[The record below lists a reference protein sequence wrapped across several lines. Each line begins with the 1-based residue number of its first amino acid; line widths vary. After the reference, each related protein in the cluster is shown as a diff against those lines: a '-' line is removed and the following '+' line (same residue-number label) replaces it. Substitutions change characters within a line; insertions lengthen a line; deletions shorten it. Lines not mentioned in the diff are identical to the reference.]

1 MDDTIYRQSAI
12 DALDAICDRECEY
25 PKKQRAVMCGACRLG
40 SAFDAIDEL
49 PSAER
54 HGRWEHYEHREP
66 QYDIEG
72 YKTWA
77 EAYKCSNCGFIHTV
91 IEDFGHYAF
100 CPNCGA
106 DMREAK
112 NGCDDCFIPMFY
124 NIEDD
129 DSICRDCEVGE

>member
-1 MDDTIYRQSAI
+1 MDDIISRQAAI
-12 DALDAICDRECEY
+12 DALDGEFKITGRENAETIRDY
-25 PKKQRAVMCGACRLG
+25 INGVNKKLR
-40 SAFDAIDEL
+40 EL
-49 PSAER
+49 TSAER
-54 HGRWEHYEHREP
+54 RGRWEHYEHREP

-106 DMREAK
+106 DMR
-112 NGCDDCFIPMFY
+112 
-124 NIEDD
+124 
-129 DSICRDCEVGE
+129 GEQNDQ

>member
-1 MDDTIYRQSAI
+1 MDDLISRQSASG
-12 DALDAICDRECEY
+12 CEFWDSESNFCSLY
-25 PKKQRAVMCGACRLG
+25 R
-40 SAFDAIDEL
+40 

-54 HGRWEHYEHREP
+54 RGRWEHYEHREP

-100 CPNCGA
+100 CPRCGA
-106 DMREAK
+106 RMEE
-112 NGCDDCFIPMFY
+112 G
-124 NIEDD
+124 
-129 DSICRDCEVGE
+129 GE

>member
-1 MDDTIYRQSAI
+1 MNDDTISRQAAI
-12 DALDAICDRECEY
+12 DALDGELKITGRENAETIRDY
-25 PKKQRAVMCGACRLG
+25 INGVGKKLR
-40 SAFDAIDEL
+40 DL

-54 HGRWEHYEHREP
+54 RGRWEHYEHREP

-100 CPNCGA
+100 CPRCGS

-112 NGCDDCFIPMFY
+112 NGCDDCFVPMFY
-124 NIEDD
+124 NLEDD
-129 DSICRDCEVGE
+129 DSICRDCGGGE

>member
-1 MDDTIYRQSAI
+1 MKLVQVA
-12 DALDAICDRECEY
+12 EQN
-25 PKKQRAVMCGACRLG
+25 KKYYTKDFIHGFNTGAKTQYEAD
-40 SAFDAIDEL
+40 SK
-49 PSAER
+49 ER
-54 HGRWEHYEHREP
+54 RGRWEHYEHREP

-72 YKTWA
+72 YRTWA

-124 NIEDD
+124 NLEDD
-129 DSICRDCEVGE
+129 DSICRDCGVGE